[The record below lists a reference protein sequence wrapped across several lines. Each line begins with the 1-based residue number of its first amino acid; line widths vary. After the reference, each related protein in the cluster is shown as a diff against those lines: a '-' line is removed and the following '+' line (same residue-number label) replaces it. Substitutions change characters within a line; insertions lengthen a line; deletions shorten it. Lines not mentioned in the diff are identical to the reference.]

1 MTFASSSVSVVLR
14 KIFLTR
20 RVFPEGMMIPVV
32 GIGGSPSFCC
42 RLSAITKKALKPI
55 FILWQS
61 KHGKRVR
68 DVTGKK
74 RIHRHSDKT
83 LILFVLY
90 LWIDGKRFVRLA
102 HTQEVID
109 YLLHSKVQ
117 SFL

>member
-68 DVTGKK
+68 DVTSEK
-74 RIHRHSDKT
+74 
-83 LILFVLY
+83 
-90 LWIDGKRFVRLA
+90 RLA
-102 HTQEVID
+102 QNFNLVCTLPLD
-109 YLLHSKVQ
+109 
-117 SFL
+117 